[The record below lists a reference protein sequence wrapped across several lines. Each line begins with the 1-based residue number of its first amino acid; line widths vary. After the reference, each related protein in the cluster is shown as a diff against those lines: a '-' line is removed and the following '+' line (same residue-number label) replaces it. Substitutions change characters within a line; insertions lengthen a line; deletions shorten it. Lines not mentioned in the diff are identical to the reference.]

1 MSGHSKWANIK
12 HTKAKKDA
20 ERGNLF
26 SKLAREI
33 IVAARHGGG
42 NLEGNARLRLAVEK
56 ARDANMPADNIT
68 RLIKRGT
75 GELEGVTYEELT
87 YEGYGP
93 GGVAILL
100 DVVTDNRNRTASELR
115 FLFSRHGGNLGE
127 TGCVSWMFSKKGYI
141 SIDRAAAGAAGKD
154 EDALLMLALEAGA
167 EDFQSD
173 EDSYEVITAPDE
185 LEDVRQ
191 ALRAA
196 GIQPEVAEVT
206 MVPQSTV
213 EVRGKEAEQV
223 LRLMDALSDH
233 DDVQKAYAN
242 FDIPADEMHRLAG

>member
-1 MSGHSKWANIK
+1 VSGHSKWANIK

-42 NLEGNARLRLAVEK
+42 NLDANPRLRMAVEK
-56 ARDANMPADNIT
+56 ARDANMPAENIT

-75 GELEGVTYEELT
+75 GELEGVAYEELT

-93 GGVAILL
+93 GGVAIMLE
-100 DVVTDNRNRTASELR
+100 VVTDNRNRTASELR
-115 FLFSRHGGNLGE
+115 YLFSRHGGSLGE
-127 TGCVSWMFSKKGYI
+127 AGCVSWMFRKRGYI
-141 SIDRAAAGAAGKD
+141 SLDRRVGD
-154 EDALLMLALEAGA
+154 EDTVLAAALEAGA

-173 EDSYEVITAPDE
+173 EESYEVITAP
-185 LEDVRQ
+185 EDVDRVK
-191 ALRAA
+191 AVLEAR
-196 GIQPEVAEVT
+196 GMRPEVAEVT

-213 EVRGKEAEQV
+213 HVTGKEAEQL
-223 LRLMDALSDH
+223 LRLMDALSEH
-233 DDVQKAYAN
+233 DDVQRVFSN
-242 FDIPADEMHRLAG
+242 FDIAAEEMRRLAG

>member
-33 IVAARHGGG
+33 IVAARQGGG
-42 NLEGNARLRLAVEK
+42 NPEANSRLRLAIER
-56 ARDANMPADNIT
+56 AREANMPADNIA

-93 GGVAILL
+93 GGVAIM
-100 DVVTDNRNRTASELR
+100 VEAVTDNRNRTTGELR
-115 FLFSRHGGNLGE
+115 YIFSKHGGSLGE
-127 TGCVSWMFSKKGYI
+127 TGCVNWMFRRRGYI
-141 SIDRAAAGAAGKD
+141 SLDRRAGD
-154 EDALLMLALEAGA
+154 EDTVLGVALEAGA

-173 EDSYEVITAPDE
+173 EESYEVITAPED
-185 LEDVRQ
+185 LERVK
-191 ALRAA
+191 AALEEKGLRA
-196 GIQPEVAEVT
+196 EVAEVT
-206 MVPQSTV
+206 MIPQSTV
-213 EVRGKEAEQV
+213 RVAGKEAEQV

-233 DDVQKAYAN
+233 DDVQRVFSN
-242 FDIPADEMHRLAG
+242 FDMAADEMRCLAG

>member
-33 IVAARHGGG
+33 IVAARQGGG
-42 NLEGNARLRLAVEK
+42 NVDTNPRLRMAVEK
-56 ARDANMPADNIT
+56 ARDANMPAENIA

-75 GELEGVTYEELT
+75 GELEGVSYEELT

-93 GGVAILL
+93 GGVAIMLE
-100 DVVTDNRNRTASELR
+100 VVTDNRNRTASELR
-115 FLFSRHGGNLGE
+115 YLFSRHGGSLGE
-127 TGCVSWMFSKKGYI
+127 TGCVSWMFRKRGYI
-141 SIDRAAAGAAGKD
+141 SLDRKVGD
-154 EDALLMLALEAGA
+154 EDAVLTVALEAGA

-173 EDSYEVITAPDE
+173 EESYEVITAPEDLDRVKAA
-185 LEDVRQ
+185 LEES
-191 ALRAA
+191 
-196 GIQPEVAEVT
+196 GMHPEVAEVT

-213 EVRGKEAEQV
+213 RVAGKEAEQL

-233 DDVQKAYAN
+233 DDVQRVFSN
-242 FDIPADEMHRLAG
+242 FDMAAEEMRRLAG

>member
-33 IVAARHGGG
+33 IVAARQGGG
-42 NLEGNARLRLAVEK
+42 NPEANSRLRLAIER
-56 ARDANMPADNIT
+56 AREANMPADNIA

-93 GGVAILL
+93 GGVAIM
-100 DVVTDNRNRTASELR
+100 VEAVTDNRNRTTGELR
-115 FLFSRHGGNLGE
+115 YIFSRHGGSLGE
-127 TGCVSWMFSKKGYI
+127 TGCVNWMFRRRGYI
-141 SIDRAAAGAAGKD
+141 SLDRRVGD
-154 EDALLMLALEAGA
+154 EDTVLGVALEAGA

-173 EDSYEVITAPDE
+173 EESYEVITAPED
-185 LEDVRQ
+185 LERVK
-191 ALRAA
+191 AALEEKGLRA
-196 GIQPEVAEVT
+196 EVAEVT
-206 MVPQSTV
+206 MIPQSTV
-213 EVRGKEAEQV
+213 RVAGKEAEQV

-233 DDVQKAYAN
+233 DDVQRVFSN
-242 FDIPADEMHRLAG
+242 FDMAADEMRRLAG

>member
-42 NLEGNARLRLAVEK
+42 NIEANPRLRIAVEK
-56 ARDANMPADNIT
+56 AREANMPSDNIT
-68 RLIKRGT
+68 RLIRRGT
-75 GELEGVTYEELT
+75 GELEGVNYEELT

-93 GGVAILL
+93 GGVAIMLE
-100 DVVTDNRNRTASELR
+100 VVTDNRNRTASELR
-115 FLFSRHGGNLGE
+115 YLFSRHGGSLGE
-127 TGCVSWMFSKKGYI
+127 TGCVSWMFRKRGYI
-141 SIDRAAAGAAGKD
+141 SLDRAAGG
-154 EDALLMLALEAGA
+154 EDAVLTVALEAGA

-173 EDSYEVITAPDE
+173 EDSYEVITAPED
-185 LEDVRQ
+185 LERV
-191 ALRAA
+191 RAA
-196 GIQPEVAEVT
+196 LEQGGMRPEVAEVT

-213 EVRGKEAEQV
+213 RVAGKEAEQL
-223 LRLMDALSDH
+223 LRLMDALSEH
-233 DDVQKAYAN
+233 DDVQRVYAN
-242 FDIPADEMHRLAG
+242 FDIAAEEMRRLAG

>member
-33 IVAARHGGG
+33 IVAARQGGG
-42 NLEGNARLRLAVEK
+42 NLDANPRLRMAVEK
-56 ARDANMPADNIT
+56 ARDANMPAENIA

-75 GELEGVTYEELT
+75 GELEGVAYEELT

-93 GGVAILL
+93 GGVAIMLE
-100 DVVTDNRNRTASELR
+100 VVTDNRNRTASELR
-115 FLFSRHGGNLGE
+115 YLFSRHGGSLGE
-127 TGCVSWMFSKKGYI
+127 AGCVSWMFRKRGYI
-141 SIDRAAAGAAGKD
+141 SLDRRVGD
-154 EDALLMLALEAGA
+154 EDTVLAAALEAGA

-173 EDSYEVITAPDE
+173 EESYEVITAP
-185 LEDVRQ
+185 EDVDRVK
-191 ALRAA
+191 AVLEAR
-196 GIQPEVAEVT
+196 GMRPEVAEVT

-213 EVRGKEAEQV
+213 RVTGKEAEQV
-223 LRLMDALSDH
+223 LRLMDALSEH
-233 DDVQKAYAN
+233 DDVQRVFSN
-242 FDIPADEMHRLAG
+242 FDIAAEEMRRLAG

>member
-33 IVAARHGGG
+33 IVAARQGGG
-42 NLEGNARLRLAVEK
+42 NLDANPRLRMAVEK
-56 ARDANMPADNIT
+56 ARDANMPAENIA

-75 GELEGVTYEELT
+75 GELEGVAYEELT

-93 GGVAILL
+93 GGVAIMLE
-100 DVVTDNRNRTASELR
+100 VVTDNRNRTTSELR
-115 FLFSRHGGNLGE
+115 YLFSRHGGSLGE
-127 TGCVSWMFSKKGYI
+127 TGCVSWMFRKRGYI
-141 SIDRAAAGAAGKD
+141 SLDRSVGD
-154 EDALLMLALEAGA
+154 EDTVLAVALEAGA

-173 EDSYEVITAPDE
+173 EDSYEVITAP
-185 LEDVRQ
+185 EDVDRVKA
-191 ALRAA
+191 ALEAR
-196 GIQPEVAEVT
+196 GMRPEVAEVT

-213 EVRGKEAEQV
+213 RVTGKEAEQV
-223 LRLMDALSDH
+223 LRLMDALSEH
-233 DDVQKAYAN
+233 DDVQRVFSN
-242 FDIPADEMHRLAG
+242 FDIAAEEMRRLAG

>member
-33 IVAARHGGG
+33 IVAARQGGG
-42 NLEGNARLRLAVEK
+42 NPEANSRLRLAIER
-56 ARDANMPADNIT
+56 AREANMPADNIA

-93 GGVAILL
+93 GGVAIM
-100 DVVTDNRNRTASELR
+100 VEAVTDNRNRTTGELR
-115 FLFSRHGGNLGE
+115 YIFSKHGGSLGE
-127 TGCVSWMFSKKGYI
+127 TGCVNWMFRRRGYI
-141 SIDRAAAGAAGKD
+141 SLDRRAGD
-154 EDALLMLALEAGA
+154 EDTVLGVALEAGA

-173 EDSYEVITAPDE
+173 EESYEVITAPED
-185 LEDVRQ
+185 LERVK
-191 ALRAA
+191 AALEEKGLRA
-196 GIQPEVAEVT
+196 EVAEVT
-206 MVPQSTV
+206 MIPQSTV
-213 EVRGKEAEQV
+213 RVAGKEAEQV

-233 DDVQKAYAN
+233 DDVQRVFSN
-242 FDIPADEMHRLAG
+242 FDMAADEMRRLAG

>member
-33 IVAARHGGG
+33 IVAARQGGG
-42 NLEGNARLRLAVEK
+42 NLDANPRLRMAVEK
-56 ARDANMPADNIT
+56 ARDANMPAENIA

-75 GELEGVTYEELT
+75 GELEGVAYEELT

-93 GGVAILL
+93 GGVAIMLE
-100 DVVTDNRNRTASELR
+100 VVTDNRNRTTSELR
-115 FLFSRHGGNLGE
+115 YLFSRHGGSLGE
-127 TGCVSWMFSKKGYI
+127 AGCVSWMFRKRGYI
-141 SIDRAAAGAAGKD
+141 SLDRSVGD
-154 EDALLMLALEAGA
+154 EDTVLAVALEAGA

-173 EDSYEVITAPDE
+173 EDSYEVITAP
-185 LEDVRQ
+185 EDVERVKA
-191 ALRAA
+191 ALEAR
-196 GIQPEVAEVT
+196 GMRPEVAEVT

-213 EVRGKEAEQV
+213 HVTGKEAEQV
-223 LRLMDALSDH
+223 LRLMDALSEH
-233 DDVQKAYAN
+233 DDVQRVFSN
-242 FDIPADEMHRLAG
+242 FDIAAEEMRRLAG

>member
-33 IVAARHGGG
+33 IVAARQGGG
-42 NLEGNARLRLAVEK
+42 NPEANSRLRLAIER
-56 ARDANMPADNIT
+56 AREANMPADNIA

-93 GGVAILL
+93 GGVAIM
-100 DVVTDNRNRTASELR
+100 VEAVTDNRNRTTGELR
-115 FLFSRHGGNLGE
+115 YIFSRHGGSLGE
-127 TGCVSWMFSKKGYI
+127 TGCVNWMFRRRGYI
-141 SIDRAAAGAAGKD
+141 SLDRRVGD
-154 EDALLMLALEAGA
+154 EDTVLGVALEAGA

-173 EDSYEVITAPDE
+173 EESYEVITAPED
-185 LEDVRQ
+185 LERVK
-191 ALRAA
+191 AALEEKGLRA
-196 GIQPEVAEVT
+196 EVAEVT
-206 MVPQSTV
+206 MIPQSTV
-213 EVRGKEAEQV
+213 RVSGKEAEQV

-233 DDVQKAYAN
+233 DDVQRVFSN
-242 FDIPADEMHRLAG
+242 FDMAADEMRRLAG

>member
-33 IVAARHGGG
+33 IVAARQGGG
-42 NLEGNARLRLAVEK
+42 NPEANSRLRLAIER
-56 ARDANMPADNIT
+56 AREANMPADNIA

-93 GGVAILL
+93 GGVAIM
-100 DVVTDNRNRTASELR
+100 VEAVTDNRNRTTGELR
-115 FLFSRHGGNLGE
+115 YIFSKHGGSLGE
-127 TGCVSWMFSKKGYI
+127 TGCVNWMFRRRGYI
-141 SIDRAAAGAAGKD
+141 SLDRRAGD
-154 EDALLMLALEAGA
+154 EDTVLSVALEAGA

-173 EDSYEVITAPDE
+173 EESYEVITAPED
-185 LEDVRQ
+185 LERVK
-191 ALRAA
+191 AALEEKGLRA
-196 GIQPEVAEVT
+196 EVAEVT
-206 MVPQSTV
+206 MIPQSTV
-213 EVRGKEAEQV
+213 RVAGKEAEQV

-233 DDVQKAYAN
+233 DDVQRVFSN
-242 FDIPADEMHRLAG
+242 FDMAADEMRRLAG

>member
-33 IVAARHGGG
+33 IVAARQGGG
-42 NLEGNARLRLAVEK
+42 NPEANSRLRLAIER
-56 ARDANMPADNIT
+56 AREANMPADNIA

-93 GGVAILL
+93 GGVAIM
-100 DVVTDNRNRTASELR
+100 VEAVTDNRNRTTGELR
-115 FLFSRHGGNLGE
+115 YIFSRHGGSLGE
-127 TGCVSWMFSKKGYI
+127 TGCVNWMFRRRGYI
-141 SIDRAAAGAAGKD
+141 SLDRRVGD
-154 EDALLMLALEAGA
+154 EDTVLSVALEAGA

-173 EDSYEVITAPDE
+173 EESYEVITAPED
-185 LEDVRQ
+185 LERVK
-191 ALRAA
+191 AALEEKGLRA
-196 GIQPEVAEVT
+196 EVAEVT
-206 MVPQSTV
+206 MIPQSTV
-213 EVRGKEAEQV
+213 RVAGKEAEQV

-233 DDVQKAYAN
+233 DDVQRVFSN
-242 FDIPADEMHRLAG
+242 FDMAADEMRRLAG

>member
-12 HTKAKKDA
+12 HTKARKDA

-26 SKLAREI
+26 SRLAREI

-42 NLEGNARLRLAVEK
+42 NLDANTRLRIAVEK

-93 GGVAILL
+93 GGVAIMLE
-100 DVVTDNRNRTASELR
+100 VVTDNRNRTTSELR
-115 FLFSRHGGNLGE
+115 YLFSRHGGSLGE
-127 TGCVSWMFSKKGYI
+127 TGCVSWMFRKRGYI
-141 SIDRAAAGAAGKD
+141 SLDRSVGG
-154 EDALLMLALEAGA
+154 EDAILAVALEAGA

-173 EDSYEVITAPDE
+173 EESYEVITAP
-185 LEDVRQ
+185 EDVGRVKA
-191 ALRAA
+191 ALEQSGMR
-196 GIQPEVAEVT
+196 PEVAEVT
-206 MVPQSTV
+206 MVPQTTV
-213 EVRGKEAEQV
+213 RVSGKEAEQV
-223 LRLMDALSDH
+223 LRLVDALSEH
-233 DDVQKAYAN
+233 DDVQRVFSN
-242 FDIPADEMHRLAG
+242 FDMAPEEMRRLAV

>member
-33 IVAARHGGG
+33 IVAARQGGG
-42 NLEGNARLRLAVEK
+42 NPEANSRLRLAIER
-56 ARDANMPADNIT
+56 AREANMPAENIA

-93 GGVAILL
+93 GGVAIM
-100 DVVTDNRNRTASELR
+100 VEAVTDNRNRTTGELR
-115 FLFSRHGGNLGE
+115 YIFSRHGGSLGE
-127 TGCVSWMFSKKGYI
+127 TGCVNWMFRRRGYI
-141 SIDRAAAGAAGKD
+141 SLDRRAGD
-154 EDALLMLALEAGA
+154 EDTVLGVALEAGA

-173 EDSYEVITAPDE
+173 EESYEVITAPED
-185 LEDVRQ
+185 LERVK
-191 ALRAA
+191 AALEEKGLRA
-196 GIQPEVAEVT
+196 EVAEVT
-206 MVPQSTV
+206 MIPQSTV
-213 EVRGKEAEQV
+213 RVAGKEAEQV

-233 DDVQKAYAN
+233 DDVQRVFSN
-242 FDIPADEMHRLAG
+242 FDMAADEMRRLAG